1 MIRFIFQN
9 IQLKKFDTIIC
20 FYVLN
25 VLLPEEQ
32 ARSFNERFKS
42 LKPNGKYILL
52 YAEIF
57 NMKDLEFIK
66 FTKRNLSM
74 FNKISIFIDL

>member
-1 MIRFIFQN
+1 
-9 IQLKKFDTIIC
+9 
-20 FYVLN
+20 LN

-32 ARSFNERFKS
+32 AEVLMNVSNL
-42 LKPNGKYILL
+42 LKPNEKYILL

-66 FTKRNLSM
+66 FTKKKPTNV
-74 FNKISIFIDL
+74 